1 MLKNQQSEERRI
13 QIDDIE
19 VNYKIAGEG
28 PAIFILHG
36 WGSSSDSW
44 TEVQKMLGEAGYN
57 VIVLDLPGFGK
68 TQAPLSRRSPK
79 GEGGAEVWG
88 IEEYSDFM
96 YQYAKHLGV
105 AKFTLIGHS
114 FGGQIAIQFAVD
126 HPEKLET
133 LILIAS
139 AGVRRTPGIAKKL
152 VMAVAKLMSFVL
164 YIIPFKD
171 LRMNVKNALYMLIRR
186 RDYVKT
192 QGIMREVFKKVITQ
206 DLTAKF
212 ANIRTRTLLIWGEK
226 DELTPVQDAY
236 LMNELIAN
244 SKLEIIPGAKH
255 ALNFEMPE
263 KLCDFI
269 VSFAKK

>member
-1 MLKNQQSEERRI
+1 MLKNQQSEEKRI
-13 QIDDIE
+13 KIDDIE
-19 VNYKIAGEG
+19 VNYKTAGEG
-28 PAIFILHG
+28 PAILILHG

-44 TEVQKMLGEAGYN
+44 VEVQKLLSEESQK
-57 VIVLDLPGFGK
+57 VVVLDLPGFGK
-68 TQAPLSRRSPK
+68 TPAPASI
-79 GEGGAEVWG
+79 WG

-186 RDYVKT
+186 RDYAKT